1 MIISMNNWFGKFFG
15 STLLKVL
22 VFIAVVGIAVFLVR
36 ANNAKPE
43 QVHVVSEHT
52 VEQVVLLSGAV
63 RAVGQVDLSFDA
75 VGKVATT
82 TVSQGDVVE
91 EGQVLAKL
99 DYKILEA
106 DLLQAQGKVQ
116 SAQSSVSLARAS
128 VQKAEANLSLVQA
141 QNRGTDSSVAAAE
154 TFLAN
159 TISEQ
164 ETLVKNTYSDLLNN
178 DLTAYP
184 ADNHRNVTAPVVSG
198 NYAKETTGEYVLDF
212 YNSGGST
219 GYSVKT
225 SGLSGVT
232 VSFDD
237 FGIPAPL
244 GNEGLYLTL
253 PASAEGESYGNTD
266 WVIPVPNTRSTTY
279 QTKLGAY
286 NKALQTQSVAVS
298 NAQTNLDTLIAQQE
312 NGGNI
317 AITTA
322 QEQQATA
329 ALQEAK
335 ANLDQ
340 ALGTLAQAQAGV
352 VRVQAQIENN
362 IIRAPF
368 GGTVA
373 RFDFELGQSVGIGQ
387 TGITVVTDGDYEL
400 VMSIPE
406 IDVAKVKVGN
416 VSEIILDAYGTDVVW
431 SGILSEIE
439 LVETEIDG
447 VPSYAS
453 VITVL
458 EPDERIKIGMNARA
472 RIVVDEKAGV
482 IAVPSYYVDT
492 KNNVSTVLVKVNE
505 RRTEERIID
514 TGLVGTDYFVEITEG
529 LVGGETLIAP
539 TSK

>member
-1 MIISMNNWFGKFFG
+1 MNNWLRKFVG
-15 STLLKVL
+15 SNLLKTLL
-22 VFIAVVGIAVFLVR
+22 FIVVVGVIVFLIR
-36 ANNAKPE
+36 ANNSESE
-43 QVHVVSEHT
+43 QVHVVDKHT
-52 VEQVVLLSGAV
+52 VEQVVLLSGSV

-82 TVSQGDVVE
+82 SVSQGDIVSK
-91 EGQVLAKL
+91 GQMLAEL
-99 DYKILEA
+99 DYQILEA

-141 QNRGTDSSVAAAE
+141 QNRGTDSSIAAAE
-154 TFLAN
+154 TVLAN

-164 ETLVKNTYSDLLNN
+164 ATLVKNAYSDLLNN
-178 DLTAYP
+178 DLAAYP
-184 ADNHRNVTAPVVSG
+184 IDNNRNVTAPIVSG
-198 NYAKETTGEYVLDF
+198 NYTKETTGDYVLDF
-212 YNSGGST
+212 YNSGGNT

-225 SGLSGVT
+225 SGLTGSI

-244 GNEGLYLTL
+244 GDEGLYLTL
-253 PASAEGESYGNTD
+253 SASAEGESYGNTD

-298 NAQTNLDTLIAQQE
+298 NAQANLDTLVAQQE
-312 NGGNI
+312 NGNNI

-322 QEQQATA
+322 QEQQAAA
-329 ALQEAK
+329 ALQESK

-340 ALGTLAQAQAGV
+340 VSGLLSQAQAGV
-352 VRVQAQIENN
+352 AKVQAQIENN

-368 GGTVA
+368 DGTIA
-373 RFDFELGQSVGIGQ
+373 RFDLKVGQSVGFGQ
-387 TGITVVTDGDYEL
+387 SGITVITDGDYEL

-406 IDVAKVKVGN
+406 IDVAKVKVGDIG
-416 VSEIILDAYGTDVVW
+416 EIILDAYGTSVGW
-431 SGILSEIE
+431 SGVLSEIE
-439 LVETEIDG
+439 LVETTIDG
-447 VPSYAS
+447 VPSYSS
-453 VITVL
+453 VITITN
-458 EPDERIKIGMNARA
+458 PDERIKIGMNARA

-482 IAVPSYYVDT
+482 IAVPSYYINT

-505 RRTEERIID
+505 RQTEERVIN
-514 TGLVGTDYFVEITEG
+514 TGLVGTDYFVQVTEG
-529 LVGGETLIAP
+529 LVKGEILIAP
-539 TSK
+539 AGK